1 MDPLITVETEMFE
14 HREVKPHFHQS
25 LLLRRGL
32 CVLAERAI
40 SDLAESG
47 FDLSNPIQED
57 YGWGFWVRR
66 GKDCFWVAISYVG
79 DGPKEVPAQWSISVN
94 YDPGLNLIKRIF
106 HKPDKEALQQLRDQ
120 ILETVKSETA
130 IRILPTP
137 RTA

>member
-1 MDPLITVETEMFE
+1 VDPLITVETEMFE

-79 DGPKEVPAQWSISVN
+79 DGPKEVPAQWSSQ
-94 YDPGLNLIKRIF
+94 LITTQ
-106 HKPDKEALQQLRDQ
+106 D
-120 ILETVKSETA
+120 
-130 IRILPTP
+130 
-137 RTA
+137 